1 MASTPALD
9 AEELCAAA
17 VEQTGLD
24 DFGSPTFREG
34 LDRLVDGLGSEARL
48 NEVGQAFAPN
58 TVLPYLVSRLQ
69 VVDWHN
75 RYPEIAK
82 ADVVAPIVLIGMGRT
97 GTTILHDL
105 LGQDPDNRIPRTW
118 EVDRPS
124 PPPETSSYD
133 TDPRIEEVQAGIDL
147 AHSVRPDLRAMHPI
161 GARLGQECVRFTGS
175 DFASVIF
182 GSQYRLPSYLRWVT
196 TEADMTPTYR
206 WHRQFLQLLQW
217 RHPGRWML
225 KSGAH
230 LWALPQLMAEYPDAV
245 LVQTHRDPT
254 RIVPSLSSLFAYI
267 RATSSDDA
275 SFADTAAEWAPAI
288 ADALDRSV
296 DARLDGTIPADRV
309 LDVSFAQ
316 YMRDPLGVVRS
327 IYDHVGRQLRPD
339 VEQRITA
346 FLADNP
352 RDKHGRHRYSF
363 ADTGLDEGELLER
376 TARYRDYFNV
386 EREG

>member
-1 MASTPALD
+1 MTPGLD
-9 AEELCAAA
+9 TTELCDAA
-17 VEQTGLD
+17 VEQTGLS
-24 DFGSPTFREG
+24 DFGSPTFRDG
-34 LDRLVDGLGSEARL
+34 LDRLVDGIVNEARL
-48 NEVGQAFAPN
+48 NEMGQAIAPN
-58 TVLPYLVSRLQ
+58 ALLPYLVARLQ
-69 VVDWHN
+69 VVDWHS

-124 PPPETSSYD
+124 PPPETSTYES
-133 TDPRIEEVQAGIDL
+133 DPRIEEVQAGIDL
-147 AHSVRPDLRAMHPI
+147 AHSVRPDLRAMHPM
-161 GARLGQECVRFTGS
+161 GARLGQECVRFTGY
-175 DFASVIF
+175 DFNSVIF

-196 TEADMTPTYR
+196 TEADMAPTYR

-217 RHPGRWML
+217 RRPGRWML

-230 LWALPQLMAEYPDAV
+230 LWALPALINEYPDAV

-254 RIVPSLSSLFAYI
+254 RIVASLSSLFAYLRGI
-267 RATSSDDA
+267 ASDDA

-288 ADALDRSV
+288 VDALDRSV

-309 LDVSFAQ
+309 LDVSFAEF
-316 YMRDPLGVVRS
+316 MRDPLGAVQS
-327 IYDHVGRQLRPD
+327 IYNHVGRELRPD
-339 VEQRITA
+339 VAQRITA

-352 RDKHGRHRYSF
+352 RDKHGLHRYSF
-363 ADTGLDEGELLER
+363 ADTGLDAGELLEQ
-376 TARYRDYFNV
+376 TARYRDFFNV
-386 EREG
+386 ELEG